1 MSDASVEKLDTSGEP
16 RTVEPVGDESGL
28 TKAADEAKPIKVGD
42 EAELTRS
49 EGEPGL
55 TKADD
60 EAELKADD
68 EAEMR
73 SEDSTSNAKTEEAA
87 ADNAK
92 PAHTVNASAE
102 NSMNAKTE
110 STRDAESE
118 LKEQDEP
125 KPDEEIESTDQANEQ
140 TETTEEE
147 PLLGPKAPA
156 LPPRTRTQTHAQRS
170 APAGALDARTH
181 YRLKDM
187 QWRDPSTGRTRD
199 VKIVTQ
205 NANGP
210 CPLIALTNALQLVG
224 ALQIVGSRRT
234 ISGDELTGMLA
245 DRLFQTDGSVSETDV
260 TQTLALLPTLAQGLD
275 VDLRFAHV
283 YDFSDSGPMQLFRAL
298 NVDLVHGWVVDA
310 ENEQEVAGVLV
321 GECSNSYEGA
331 VEFILAADEVSCGQV
346 VAHNINIGDADAR
359 GAELSEKQ
367 QSTVRSAIEV
377 NAWLEHTA
385 TQLTSC
391 GLRMLGTMLPTAHV
405 CVLFRNNHFST
416 LYKRAPG
423 ELFLLC
429 TDDAVAGDSRIVWE
443 SLRDVHQTTSQFFDS
458 QFRLLNVGGDYV
470 QQAEGREDASADA
483 QEAAQIDEDYALALK
498 LHEQEQKERQARQ
511 GQGNQGQLQVRQ
523 QDRMPPGMRV
533 REHGHLHNVPEV
545 SREGEAQLARAM
557 YRSASDEN
565 FERRMEST
573 FMPNKAATNSA
584 LRQQKKHDD
593 DKCIVC

>member
-1 MSDASVEKLDTSGEP
+1 
-16 RTVEPVGDESGL
+16 
-28 TKAADEAKPIKVGD
+28 
-42 EAELTRS
+42 
-49 EGEPGL
+49 
-55 TKADD
+55 
-60 EAELKADD
+60 
-68 EAEMR
+68 
-73 SEDSTSNAKTEEAA
+73 
-87 ADNAK
+87 
-92 PAHTVNASAE
+92 
-102 NSMNAKTE
+102 
-110 STRDAESE
+110 
-118 LKEQDEP
+118 
-125 KPDEEIESTDQANEQ
+125 
-140 TETTEEE
+140 
-147 PLLGPKAPA
+147 
-156 LPPRTRTQTHAQRS
+156 
-170 APAGALDARTH
+170 
-181 YRLKDM
+181 M
-187 QWRDPSTGRTRD
+187 QWHDPLTNRTRD

-210 CPLIALTNALQLVG
+210 CPLIALTNALQLTG

-245 DRLFQTDGSVSETDV
+245 DRLFQTDAGSVSETDV

-283 YDFSDSGPMQLFRAL
+283 YDFSDSGPMQLFRAF

-310 ENEQEVAGVLV
+310 EQEQKVAGVLV

-346 VAHNINIGDADAR
+346 VAHNICDADVR
-359 GAELSEKQ
+359 GADAELSEKQ
-367 QSTVRSAIEV
+367 LATVRSAIEV

-391 GLRMLGTMLPTAHV
+391 GLRMLGTMLPTSHV

-416 LYKRAPG
+416 LYKRGPG

-443 SLRDVHQTTSQFFDS
+443 SLRDVHQTTSQFLDS
-458 QFRLLNVGGDYV
+458 QFRLLRVGGDYV
-470 QQAEGREDASADA
+470 QQVEGREDATADA

-498 LHEQEQKERQARQ
+498 LHEQEQKARQ
-511 GQGNQGQLQVRQ
+511 GQQGQQGHPGQQRSQLQVRQ
-523 QDRMPPGMRV
+523 QDRMPPGMHV

-565 FERRMEST
+565 FERRMENT

-593 DKCIVC
+593 DDKCIVC